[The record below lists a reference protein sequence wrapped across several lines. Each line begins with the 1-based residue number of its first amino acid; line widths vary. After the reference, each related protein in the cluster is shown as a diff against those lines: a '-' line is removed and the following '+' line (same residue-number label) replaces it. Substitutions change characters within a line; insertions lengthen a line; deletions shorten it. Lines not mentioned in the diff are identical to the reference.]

1 MIFRIEAFA
10 SLNAGKI
17 LKINIVTNA
26 DKSHAEIRSIVVVV
40 INGLAIRISMVI
52 MTPNDIP
59 MPKLEKST
67 VAD

>member
-1 MIFRIEAFA
+1 M
-10 SLNAGKI
+10 

-26 DKSHAEIRSIVVVV
+26 EKSHAEINSIVVAV
-40 INGLAIRISMVI
+40 ISGLVIKISMVI

-67 VAD
+67 IAD